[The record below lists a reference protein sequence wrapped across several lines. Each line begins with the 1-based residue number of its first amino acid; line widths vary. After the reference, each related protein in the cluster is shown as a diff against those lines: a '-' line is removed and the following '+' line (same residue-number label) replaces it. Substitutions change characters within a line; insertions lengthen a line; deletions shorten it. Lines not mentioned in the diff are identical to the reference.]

1 MKKEGENYE
10 LDNTDLGILNIL
22 MKDAKT
28 PYTIIGEKLFVSA
41 GTVHVRMKKME
52 KLGIIKTST
61 LNIDY
66 SKIGYDVTAFIGIYL
81 NSSQYY
87 DSVVEQLKEIP
98 EVTDIHYTTG
108 AYSMFGKIV
117 CRDTR
122 HLRTVLHDKLQKVE
136 GIQRTDTLIS
146 LEESINR
153 SIDLVS

>member
-1 MKKEGENYE
+1 MPDNYE
-10 LDNTDLGILNIL
+10 LDNIDLGILNIL
-22 MKDAKT
+22 MKNAKT
-28 PYTIIGEKLFVSA
+28 PYTEIGEKLFVSA

-81 NSSQYY
+81 TISKYY
-87 DSVVEQLKEIP
+87 DSVVAQLEKIP
-98 EVTDIHYTTG
+98 EVTGIHYTTG

-122 HLRTVLHDKLQKVE
+122 HLRQVLHDKLQTID

-153 SIDLVS
+153 SLDLLN

>member
-1 MKKEGENYE
+1 MKKEAENYE

-28 PYTIIGEKLFVSA
+28 PYTVIGEKLFVSA

-66 SKIGYDVTAFIGIYL
+66 AKIGYDVTAFIGIYL
-81 NSSQYY
+81 NNSKYY

-98 EVTDIHYTTG
+98 EVTGIHYTTG

-153 SIDLVS
+153 SIDLLS

>member
-1 MKKEGENYE
+1 
-10 LDNTDLGILNIL
+10 
-22 MKDAKT
+22 
-28 PYTIIGEKLFVSA
+28 
-41 GTVHVRMKKME
+41 MKKME